1 VDVNESEMNGLL
13 YELLLE
19 KRVNGKREC
28 SSRTNLIEEDE
39 EEGRWRKVE
48 ESKLF
53 VDG

>member
-1 VDVNESEMNGLL
+1 MNET

-19 KRVNGKREC
+19 LLLEKIVNSRREC
-28 SSRTNLIEEDE
+28 SSRTNLVEDDEE

-53 VDG
+53 VAG